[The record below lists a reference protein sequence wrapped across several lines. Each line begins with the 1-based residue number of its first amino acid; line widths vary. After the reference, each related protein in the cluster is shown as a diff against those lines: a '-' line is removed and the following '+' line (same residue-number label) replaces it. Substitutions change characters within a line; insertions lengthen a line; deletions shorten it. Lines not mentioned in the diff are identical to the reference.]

1 VHVGKEGVLFIGGE
15 CVCVCV
21 GGGASSASMQGRRV
35 KGKARGVRGAQAS
48 PAAMVGGDPARASAE

>member
-1 VHVGKEGVLFIGGE
+1 VCARGEGRGAFYRWR
-15 CVCVCV
+15 VCVCV
-21 GGGASSASMQGRRV
+21 WGGASSASMQGRRV